1 MKKNWDDK
9 GTEVRQTPQK
19 TKNRDV
25 SNPRKGSYKGNSQIT
40 KVSMNKNQITS
51 RITRKNEK
59 KLETVKFGAKKKKI
73 TSVMNMTY
81 MSAAPRTTARS
92 TTNNVSPVP
101 KKKKNNS

>member
-59 KLETVKFGAKKKKI
+59 KLETVKFGAKKKKNNKCYEHDI
-73 TSVMNMTY
+73 HER
-81 MSAAPRTTARS
+81 SAQ
-92 TTNNVSPVP
+92 
-101 KKKKNNS
+101 NNS

>member
-1 MKKNWDDK
+1 MPYPVEKKNWDDK

-40 KVSMNKNQITS
+40 KVSMNKKQITS

-59 KLETVKFGAKKKKI
+59 KIGNSQT
-73 TSVMNMTY
+73 
-81 MSAAPRTTARS
+81 RS
-92 TTNNVSPVP
+92 E
-101 KKKKNNS
+101 KQ